1 MRQRERGQAVVEF
14 ALVLPLLCLMALFVI
29 QVGLVVRD
37 SLMVLNAARAGA
49 RAAAVEPNVEA
60 ATDAALAATALRP
73 AQLST
78 ALVRE
83 GTLVRFTVTYRASTN
98 VALVGALI
106 GDVVIQEEVTMRVE
120 GPG

>member
-1 MRQRERGQAVVEF
+1 
-14 ALVLPLLCLMALFVI
+14 MALFVV

-60 ATDAALAATALRP
+60 ATDAALAATSLRP

-83 GTLVRFTVTYRASTN
+83 GTLVRFTVTYRARTN

-106 GDVVIQEEVTMRVE
+106 GDVVIREEVTMRVE